1 MSWNLATALNNRPE
15 PERTSEGGAGWR
27 ERESKRP
34 QTRVDFIIITI
45 TTGGEGG
52 AAVLLL
58 ISSFCAPPPL
68 PFSSSALS
76 SQRGRSHTTN
86 FFGPPPPCHCP
97 THATYW
103 YYRLL
108 FSPFRADVIC
118 GCPLP
123 KASSLA
129 PSFNGSPFLAPPPSF
144 LARFDIKGRILI

>member
-15 PERTSEGGAGWR
+15 PEHSEGGAGWR
-27 ERESKRP
+27 EGESKRP

-58 ISSFCAPPPL
+58 ISSFCAPPL

-76 SQRGRSHTTN
+76 SQRVRSHTTN
-86 FFGPPPPCHCP
+86 FFGPPSPSHCP
-97 THATYW
+97 THATYG

-108 FSPFRADVIC
+108 FSPFSADVISE
-118 GCPLP
+118 CPLP

-144 LARFDIKGRILI
+144 LAST